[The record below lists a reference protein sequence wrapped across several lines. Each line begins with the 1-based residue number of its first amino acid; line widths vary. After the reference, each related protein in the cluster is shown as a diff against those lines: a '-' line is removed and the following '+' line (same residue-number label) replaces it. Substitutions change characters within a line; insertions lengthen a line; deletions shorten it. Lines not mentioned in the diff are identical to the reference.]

1 MKVRRAV
8 GHVLRHLTGTPDESE
23 AIEADVLAKTLTVE
37 KKRKGFKKKA
47 DEPLGVVIKGKLAR
61 RDKLGASQS

>member
-1 MKVRRAV
+1 VV

-37 KKRKGFKKKA
+37 KNGRDLRKRLIN
-47 DEPLGVVIKGKLAR
+47 PS
-61 RDKLGASQS
+61 ASL

>member
-1 MKVRRAV
+1 MKERRAV

-37 KKRKGFKKKA
+37 KKRKGFKK
-47 DEPLGVVIKGKLAR
+47 
-61 RDKLGASQS
+61 SQFLF